1 MRWFM
6 PKLRNSIYAMLSSVH
21 APADAAGAPGEH
33 PINLED
39 IRQNMLEMASLD
51 SGERSMRLAR
61 RIRYASD
68 LESLWFM
75 RGELMGLLARL
86 HGEAAAFEKVEELS
100 SMFTDL
106 LPAGLRSRPSPLGH
120 YRPNRE
126 SDD

>member
-21 APADAAGAPGEH
+21 ALTDVARASGE
-33 PINLED
+33 PPVNLED
-39 IRQNMLEMASLD
+39 IRQNMLEMAALD
-51 SGERSMRLAR
+51 CGERSLRLAR

-68 LESLWFM
+68 LESLWFL
-75 RGELMGLLARL
+75 RGELMGLLART

-100 SMFTDL
+100 SLFTDL

>member
-21 APADAAGAPGEH
+21 APSDPARASGEH
-33 PINLED
+33 PVNLED

-51 SGERSMRLAR
+51 TGERSLRLAR

-75 RGELMGLLARL
+75 RGELMAVLSHVRA
-86 HGEAAAFEKVEELS
+86 EAVALELVADIS
-100 SMFTDL
+100 GMFDDL
-106 LPAGLRSRPSPLGH
+106 LPEGLRSRPSPLGK
-120 YRPNRE
+120 N
-126 SDD
+126 